1 MEELPVIA
9 GFVADSLTA
18 DLTTFSD
25 FSPMFDEA
33 YVTSIR
39 TKRAYCLELES
50 SDITIQKLKKV
61 TAALVERESGLRS
74 VLNKVEAY
82 VKLAGSS
89 LDVSTDSFG
98 LKTLRDA
105 ISRGNDEGVIAGLQ
119 TLLKNIN
126 RNLSALQAK
135 GLAQTTVDELS
146 AAMTDI
152 DTMNNEQNMLANTRN
167 QNTASNIADYN
178 ALWDL
183 LSPVL
188 ETGRSLFRGVDDVKL
203 KEYTMSALVKRV
215 NASGSKSTDATGTQS
230 NDMPAS

>member
-18 DLTTFSD
+18 DLTTFGD

-39 TKRAYCLELES
+39 SKRAYCLDLER
-50 SDITIQKLKKV
+50 SDVTTQRLKNV
-61 TAALVERESGLRS
+61 TAQLAERESGLRP

-82 VKLAGSS
+82 VKLAKSS
-89 LDVSTDSFG
+89 LDVATESFG
-98 LKTLRDA
+98 LKALRKN
-105 ISRGNDEGVIAGLQ
+105 ISHGNDEGIIAGLQ

-126 RNLSALQAK
+126 RNLEALQAK
-135 GLAQTTVDELS
+135 GLKQEMVDELS
-146 AAMTDI
+146 AALTDI
-152 DTMNNEQNMLANTRN
+152 DTMNNEQNTLTNERN
-167 QNTASNIADYN
+167 QTTASNMKDYN
-178 ALWDL
+178 ELWDL

-188 ETGRSLFRGVDDVKL
+188 ETGRSLFRGTDDVKL

-215 NASGSKSTDATGTQS
+215 HASGSKAEEEEETTAEQQS
-230 NDMPAS
+230 